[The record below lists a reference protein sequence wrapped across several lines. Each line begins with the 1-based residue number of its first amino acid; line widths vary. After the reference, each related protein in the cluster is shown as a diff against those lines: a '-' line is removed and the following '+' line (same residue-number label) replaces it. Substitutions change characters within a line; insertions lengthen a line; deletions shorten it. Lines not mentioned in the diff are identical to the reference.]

1 MPRRAVK
8 GAERRKSWIL
18 IELLHGRRG
27 RGGRARFVFWTH
39 DGEGPAAEWRGSMW
53 ELREREHRTLV
64 SLLERIVAD
73 HAAAREIAAGLREQR
88 VDALPVAQYVREL
101 FLLQAAE
108 RIMKRSESQE
118 AER

>member
-8 GAERRKSWIL
+8 EAQRRKSWIL

-27 RGGRARFVFWTH
+27 RGGRAQFVFWTH
-39 DGEGPAAEWRGSMW
+39 DGVGPAAEWRGSPR
-53 ELREREHRTLV
+53 ELRDVEHRLLV
-64 SLLERIVAD
+64 SLLERIVED

-88 VDALPVAQYVREL
+88 ADTQPVAQYVREL

-108 RIMKRSESQE
+108 RIMRRSESQE

>member
-1 MPRRAVK
+1 
-8 GAERRKSWIL
+8 
-18 IELLHGRRG
+18 
-27 RGGRARFVFWTH
+27 
-39 DGEGPAAEWRGSMW
+39 MW